1 MRETT
6 FTQLEQRIRKFASS
20 PTAQAK
26 TRKLIQN
33 QDGVSMLELCLLLPV
48 ILIFVVGIVDFGSRI
63 NGIKLIST
71 AARHGTRIA
80 SAHSRR
86 VTDGIPCGVSG
97 TPIQTSCGGPAV
109 QIVNAPTTTVKS
121 VALDATCNFIRN
133 SKLDGENYQVISD
146 TFLRTE
152 DGVDFKFVKV
162 KIKERA
168 QSCIL
173 CFSGLYSS
181 FEIQDTS
188 TFMLEGNCVG

>member
-1 MRETT
+1 MRKSR
-6 FTQLEQRIRKFASS
+6 FTQLKKQIQSEPS
-20 PTAQAK
+20 PLYAGNRLVQS
-26 TRKLIQN
+26 

-86 VTDGIPCGVSG
+86 ITDGIPCGVSG
-97 TPIQTSCGGPAV
+97 TPIKTSCAGPPV

-121 VALDATCNFIRN
+121 VALDATCNFIRS
-133 SKLDGENYQVISD
+133 SKLDGDNYDVVTD

-162 KIKERA
+162 LINERSP
-168 QSCIL
+168 SCL
-173 CFSGLYSS
+173 FCFSGLYKS
-181 FEIQDTS
+181 FKIQNTS
-188 TFMLEGNCVG
+188 TFMLEGNCLG